1 MAEASEPQADGDG
14 GWLWALAGALVL
26 TTPFVQFAVAHGY
39 PLGRPELWIVLGG
52 WAALGAAV
60 GALLSRA
67 GEVARVA
74 GLALGLLFHLDVQTR
89 WIDAWDLR
97 LAAAAAG
104 TLLGVALL
112 RRRAARIAAVTFG
125 ALLTSSVLLP
135 PGATERDSHEEKQ
148 AGAAATSPPPLWLHL
163 LLDEQIGV
171 EGIPREFD
179 PDGARAAALANAY
192 QDAGF
197 EVFARAYSRY
207 YDTHTSLANLLN
219 FTGGLAP
226 TLHFA
231 RPFRER
237 DPLAESRYF
246 AELVRRGHR
255 LHVVQTSY
263 IDLCHAADV
272 ALASCTTMEAES
284 IAVLAGAPL
293 APAAKARAIQ
303 GVYLRLSFLVTEL
316 RRGWT
321 ALRRRIPALPEWETS
336 EPRVS
341 AVASVQLLDGL
352 ADRIVAAGPG
362 AAFFVHLLL
371 PHYPYAYD
379 AACNLRPDPAR
390 WLLASDPAAA
400 PRRNTDASR
409 AERYPLYLDQMQ
421 CVHARVHALLAR
433 LDAAGVLANATVI
446 VQGDHGSR
454 IDRGPLHASNLA
466 TLEPADFI
474 DGFSTWFAVR
484 RPGGAAQVDRR
495 VLPIDVLLGR
505 TVLDGG
511 VPDGVEWA
519 PPPRVLLGADPSW
532 SARVAPFVAHALPP
546 FAHGAPE

>member
-1 MAEASEPQADGDG
+1 MAEASEPQADRDG
-14 GWLWALAGALVL
+14 GGTWALAGALVL
-26 TTPFVQFAVAHGY
+26 ATPVVQFAVAHGY
-39 PLGRPELWIVLGG
+39 PLARPELWLVLGG
-52 WAALGAAV
+52 WAALGAAI
-60 GALLSRA
+60 GALLARA
-67 GEVARVA
+67 GGVARVV
-74 GLALGLLFHLDVQTR
+74 GLALALLFYLDVQTR
-89 WIDAWDLR
+89 WIDAWDFR

-104 TLLGVALL
+104 TLAGVALL
-112 RRRAARIAAVTFG
+112 RRHAARIAAVAFG
-125 ALLTSSVLLP
+125 TLLVSSVLLP
-135 PGATERDSHEEKQ
+135 SGASEREATPAPA
-148 AGAAATSPPPLWLHL
+148 AGSPPPLWLHI
-163 LLDEQIGV
+163 LLDEQIGA
-171 EGIPREFD
+171 EGIPRDFD
-179 PDGARAAALANAY
+179 PDGARAAALERGWVEG
-192 QDAGF
+192 GF
-197 EVFARAYSRY
+197 TVFSRAYSRY

-219 FTGGLAP
+219 FTGGLSP
-226 TLHFA
+226 TLHFE
-231 RPFRER
+231 RPFREG
-237 DPLAESRYF
+237 DPLAENRYF

-255 LHVVQTSY
+255 LHVAQTSY
-263 IDLCHAADV
+263 IDLCGAQGV

-303 GVYLRLSFLVTEL
+303 GVYLRLSFLGAEL

-321 ALRRRIPALPEWETS
+321 ALRTRIPALPAWETS

-341 AVASVQLLDGL
+341 AVASMQILDGL

-371 PHYPYAYD
+371 PHYPYAFD
-379 AACNLRPDPAR
+379 AACNLRPDPAH

-421 CVHARVHALLAR
+421 CVHARVHALLER
-433 LDAAGVLANATVI
+433 LDAAGLLANATVI

-454 IDRGPLHASNLA
+454 IDRGPPHASQLA

-505 TVLDGG
+505 TVLEGG

-519 PPPRVLLGADPSW
+519 PPPRVLLGADRSW